1 MQAIL
6 LKLVNADFVQLSSK
20 NLIFIIKHAMSN
32 PELVENF
39 LLIMDRTET
48 ELACRVDELSISEIG
63 LICHT
68 LTEYN

>member
-1 MQAIL
+1 
-6 LKLVNADFVQLSSK
+6 
-20 NLIFIIKHAMSN
+20 MSN

-48 ELACRVDELSISEIG
+48 ELACRVDELSISEIR